1 MVSHSQTGQAHF
13 PRQVGSM
20 TLDFEEWAI
29 RVKQQMLTSLQEKR
43 KDSPKDC

>member
-1 MVSHSQTGQAHF
+1 
-13 PRQVGSM
+13 M